1 MVVRPQFLIVFDPV
15 DAGQALLAGL
25 GWPDRRDLSHPRGC
39 PPRAGGGLPE
49 MIHLAFR
56 NLFQNKIRLV
66 ISVGGV
72 ALALLL
78 ILSLDAIFSGVE
90 QRVTAYID
98 NSGAGIW
105 VSQEDVFNMHMASSS
120 LPDSIAR
127 KVKTVDGVASVSPI
141 MYLTNNVVAGDERNL
156 AYIIGLPENAKL
168 GTPWKVLV
176 GRDLPE
182 EGEVIMDG
190 SVAAKSGVG
199 LGDEVEILGEE
210 FEVIGLSEETSSL
223 TNSIAFISSED
234 FENMRQSYD
243 TFSFLLVNVRNG
255 ESPEVVADRIE
266 QRVKDVTAQTRAQF
280 AGQERKVIKDM
291 STDVITIMNLIGFLI
306 GLAVMALTVYTSTLS
321 RRREYGMLKALGAHN
336 RDLYLT
342 VLAQAIISVILGFFF
357 GFVITV
363 LLTLALPLTALNLTL
378 EISTTS
384 LIKVGGFSLIIAGIS
399 AVIPVRQIAGL
410 DPAMVFRGK

>member
-1 MVVRPQFLIVFDPV
+1 
-15 DAGQALLAGL
+15 
-25 GWPDRRDLSHPRGC
+25 
-39 PPRAGGGLPE
+39 
-49 MIHLAFR
+49 MIRLAFR

-90 QRVTAYID
+90 KRVTAYID
-98 NSGAGIW
+98 NSGADIW

-120 LPDSIAR
+120 LPDSVAR
-127 KVKTVDGVASVSPI
+127 KVRTVEGVASVSPI
-141 MYLTNNVVAGDERNL
+141 LYLTNNVVAGDERDL

-168 GTPWKVLV
+168 GTPWKVSV
-176 GRDLPE
+176 GRALPE
-182 EGEVIMDG
+182 EGEVVMDRG
-190 SVAAKSGVG
+190 VAQKSGIS
-199 LGDEVEILGEE
+199 LGDEVKILGEE

-223 TNSIAFISSED
+223 TNSIAFISSKD
-234 FENMRQSYD
+234 FENMRKSYG
-243 TFSFLLVNVRNG
+243 TFSFLLVRVANG
-255 ESPEVVADRIE
+255 ESAEVVAGRIE
-266 QRVKDVTAQTRAQF
+266 QKVKDVTAQTRGQF
-280 AGQERKVIKDM
+280 ASQERKVIKDM

-336 RDLYLT
+336 KDLYLT

-357 GFVITV
+357 GLAITV
-363 LLTLALPLTALNLTL
+363 LLTLALPFTPVNLNL
-378 EISTTS
+378 EISVPS
-384 LIKVGGFSLIIAGIS
+384 LVKVGSFSLIIAAIS
-399 AVIPVRQIAGL
+399 AIIPIRQIAGL